1 MTGPA
6 PSLDADVVIVGCG
19 PVGVMAGLRC
29 VQRGL
34 TVIAIDKSP
43 DIFPLPRAIAMD
55 DEIQRVFQNAGLLE
69 QLRDHSTEILGG
81 EFVDADHK
89 RVVGIEFEPGTLG
102 AMSLPPIVAFDQPG
116 VEGFLRRAA
125 ADSGVEFRFGPEAV
139 GITEWPD
146 RVSVDL
152 MGPRPS
158 ITGRW
163 VIAADGASSTIRTHL
178 GISFIDQGFDQPWL
192 VVDATQ
198 LEPGLGLTRIAQQ
211 ICDPDRVVTVVPG
224 HADRRRWEFHL
235 HDDEPRE
242 LAEDPEFVARLLARW
257 GTPEQLRVDRIAW
270 YRFHAV
276 VAERFSVGHVFL
288 AGDAAH
294 QTPPF
299 NGQGMCAGIRDA
311 ENLSWKLAEVAHGRA
326 DERLLDTYG
335 IERRPH
341 AVGQVAHAADAGRLM
356 DAIAAG
362 VDTSV
367 EAGYGGGRPF
377 PHLEAG
383 LVEGSGPGIGS
394 PLPQPVIDGVMLD
407 EMLGKGWSVVTT
419 TPPTHDHLGAAAAL
433 GATTIEIDPSTMPL
447 LLDTDTAVL
456 VRPDRYVAGIAR
468 PAGVLPDLIDRLAR
482 KGGYPGLSPG

>member
-1 MTGPA
+1 MTSEA
-6 PSLDADVVIVGCG
+6 PTLDADVVIVGCG

-43 DIFPLPRAIAMD
+43 DIYPLPRAIAMD
-55 DEIQRVFQNAGLLE
+55 DETQRVLQNAGLLD
-69 QLRDHSTEILGG
+69 QLRAHSTPILGG

-89 RVVGIEFEPGTLG
+89 RVVGIEFETGTLG
-102 AMSLPPIVAFDQPG
+102 VMSLPPIVAFDQPG

-125 ADSGVEFRFGPEAV
+125 AAAGVEFRFGPEAV
-139 GITEWPD
+139 GITEWAD
-146 RVSVDL
+146 RASVDL
-152 MGPRPS
+152 TGPQPS

-163 VIAADGASSTIRTHL
+163 VIASDGASSTIRKHL
-178 GISFIDQGFDQPWL
+178 GIRFIDQGFDQPWL

-198 LEPGLGLTRIAQQ
+198 LEPGLGLTRLAQQ
-211 ICDPDRVVTVVPG
+211 ICDPSRVITVVPG

-242 LAEDPEFVARLLARW
+242 LAEGPEFVASLLAPW
-257 GTPEQLRVDRIAW
+257 GTPEQIRVDRIAW

-276 VAERFSVGHVFL
+276 VAERFSIGHVFL

-326 DERLLDTYG
+326 DERLLDTYD

-377 PHLEAG
+377 PHIEAG
-383 LVEGSGPGIGS
+383 LIDGSGPGIGS
-394 PLPQPVIDGVMLD
+394 PLPQPMIDGVMLD
-407 EMLGKGWSVVTT
+407 DMLGSGWSVVTT
-419 TPPTHDHLGAAAAL
+419 SPLNAGQLESVARL
-433 GATTIEIDPSTMPL
+433 GATVVPIDASTMPFL
-447 LLDTDTAVL
+447 LTAGSAVV
-456 VRPDRYVAGIAR
+456 VRPDRYVAG
-468 PAGVLPDLIDRLAR
+468 VSKSLSELPDLIDRLTR
-482 KGGYPGLSPG
+482 KGAYPGVSPR